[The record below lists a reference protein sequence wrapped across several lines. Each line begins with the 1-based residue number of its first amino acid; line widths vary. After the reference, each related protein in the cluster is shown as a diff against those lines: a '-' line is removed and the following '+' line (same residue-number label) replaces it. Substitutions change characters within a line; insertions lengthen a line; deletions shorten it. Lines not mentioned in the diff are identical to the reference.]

1 MKKLILSVAAIFAF
15 GFASA
20 QDTKFGLKGGLN
32 LANFTDAETNTKVGV
47 NFGAFAEVKIN
58 SSFAIQPEL
67 LFSMQGAK
75 SGDTSINLNYLNIPV
90 MAKVTVGEGFSL
102 QAGPQLGVLLTATG
116 SNGGVDVDLKSSL
129 KTIDFGLNLGAGYDV
144 NENIMID
151 ARYNFGMGGLAK
163 DLAAGVTDSNHRIIS
178 ISLGYKF

>member
-32 LANFTDAETNTKVGV
+32 LANFTDDGFTIKAGV
-47 NFGAFAEVKIN
+47 NFGGFAEVKIN

-67 LFSMQGAK
+67 IFSMQGAK
-75 SGDTSINLNYLNIPV
+75 KDSYSFSTNYINIPV
-90 MAKVTVGEGFSL
+90 MAKVTLGEGFSL
-102 QAGPQLGVLLTATG
+102 QAGPQLGVLVSAIA
-116 SNGGVDVDLKSSL
+116 SANGVDVDVKSDL
-129 KTIDFGLNLGAGYDV
+129 KTIDFGLNVGAGYDV

-151 ARYNFGMGGLAK
+151 ARYNFGVGGLSK
-163 DLAAGVTDSNHRIIS
+163 NLAAGATDSNNRVIS
-178 ISLGYKF
+178 LSLGYKF